1 MYNYDV
7 KKLQIMLALLTALAV
22 VAVYYFP
29 VEAGSRAARSVWA
42 NRNLP
47 EGRET
52 YANHFATSLSCDICH
67 GNVDTAENMRDEK
80 ERPVSPY
87 QLWQSSMMANAARDP
102 FWRAVVSAEVA
113 TNPEHADAIQQKCMR
128 CHMPMLVTERK
139 LEKQDTAPFA
149 TMYEDSPEGDL
160 AVDGVSC
167 TVCHQIAPDKLGTPE
182 SYTGGFVIKKGN
194 VIYGPHGN
202 PFAMPMVRHSGYFP
216 KQSDHI
222 SESSMCGSCHTVFT
236 HAIDNG
242 KPTSHQLAE
251 QSPYLEWRNS
261 VFSTEREDKT
271 SAAQS
276 CQDCHM
282 PRVSVDGKP
291 IQTRIA
297 RSPNGGDFR
306 TKIRKTFSRH
316 VFVGGN
322 TLLPAIFRDHADE
335 LNPLADADAFNAT
348 IKLATEQLQ
357 NNTARITISK
367 PVLNGGN
374 LNFKVGVHN
383 KAGHK
388 FPSAYPSRRAFLRVR
403 VKDAAGKVIFSSG
416 EFNEKGEL
424 LDEQGKVRS
433 SESKGGYEPH
443 LGELNSA
450 AQVQIFESVMKD
462 SHGNPTWRLMTGA
475 GYIKDNRILPLG
487 WKHDGPD
494 ADDTRP
500 VGTGKS
506 QFEGGKAVL
515 PVKLK
520 NMKGAASIEVDLF
533 YQVISW
539 RYANELFKVR
549 TPEILTFKEYL
560 DAADT
565 KPVKVTSAT
574 TKVRKK

>member
-1 MYNYDV
+1 M
-7 KKLQIMLALLTALAV
+7 KKLQIILAMLTALAV

-29 VEAGSRAARSVWA
+29 ADAGSRSARQSWET
-42 NRNLP
+42 RNLP
-47 EGRET
+47 EGQKT
-52 YANHFATSLSCDICH
+52 YANHFATALACEVCH
-67 GNVDTAENMRDEK
+67 GNADTAENLRDEK
-80 ERPVSPY
+80 KRPVSPY

-113 TNPEHADAIQQKCMR
+113 NNPEHADAIQQKCMR

-139 LEKQDTAPFA
+139 LQKQEPAPFA
-149 TMYEDSPEGDL
+149 TMYKNSTEGGI
-160 AVDGVSC
+160 AIDGVSC

-182 SYTGGFVIKKGN
+182 SFTGGFVIEKGN
-194 VIYGPHGN
+194 VIYGPHAN
-202 PFAMPMVRHSGYFP
+202 PFSMPMIGHSGYFP
-216 KQSDHI
+216 VQSDHI

-242 KPTSHQLAE
+242 KATSHQLAE

-261 VFSTEREDKT
+261 VFSTEREDK
-271 SAAQS
+271 SRAAKS

-297 RSPNGGDFR
+297 RSPNGGDYLTEVR
-306 TKIRKTFSRH
+306 RTFSRH

-335 LNPLADADAFNAT
+335 LKPLANADAFNAT

-367 PVLNGGN
+367 PVLSDGK
-374 LNFKVGVHN
+374 LEFKVGVHN

-403 VKDAAGKVIFSSG
+403 VKDAAGKMIFSSG
-416 EFNEKGEL
+416 EFNDKGEL
-424 LDEQGKVRS
+424 LDEHGKVRS

-443 LGELNSA
+443 LRELTDAS
-450 AQVQIFESVMKD
+450 QVQIFESVMQD
-462 SHGNPTWRLMTGA
+462 VHGKPTWRLMTGA
-475 GYIKDNRILPLG
+475 SYIKDNRILPLG
-487 WKHDGPD
+487 WKADGPN

-500 VGTGKS
+500 VGTGTS
-506 QFEGGKAVL
+506 RFEGGKAVL
-515 PVKLK
+515 PVILK
-520 NMKGAASIEVDLF
+520 NMTGAASIEVELF

-539 RYANELFKVR
+539 RYANELFKIR
-549 TPEILTFKEYL
+549 TPEILTFQEYL

-565 KPVKVTSAT
+565 KPVRVTSAT
-574 TKVRKK
+574 TKVTQK